1 MFLYHG
7 YRNQGAGRGTR
18 LREGCTTAG
27 AKAIEAQVSIT
38 GVVFSFIG
46 NTPKRYQCF
55 SYCCNMHRFKSEDAR
70 GRGNSKLNV
79 LMI

>member
-38 GVVFSFIG
+38 GVIFSFIG
-46 NTPKRYQCF
+46 NTPKRYQCLATAAICIASNRRMHEAAAIQSSMF
-55 SYCCNMHRFKSEDAR
+55 S
-70 GRGNSKLNV
+70 
-79 LMI
+79 